1 MRRLSSPVSFPSPR
15 SQPLAGHL
23 GRWGTE
29 PLALLDEGAALG
41 PVFSIRLWRRA
52 VIGYRPDWNRLVL
65 GDLDTFRS
73 KGSLSGLSP
82 YLAGGVV
89 QADPPIHRPRRA
101 ALNPSFHRR
110 AMAELEPALHAV
122 VDANLPTG
130 QFDAVEWSS
139 TITREL
145 LATAFFG
152 GDFPRALL
160 ADFLRP
166 LDTRPPGPFLRR
178 PVLFRRMNA
187 ALTTAL
193 ADAKPGTLARAFAD
207 LTGAADYTA
216 SDITEELRVALSAA
230 YDTTAHTMAFLLW
243 HLATNPSWGRPESIA
258 NAVSETLRLYPA
270 GWLGSRRAAR
280 DVDVDGTVIKAGTLV
295 LYSPYLTHRDPTLWT
310 APLTFRPERFT
321 EPLPAWGYIPFAA
334 GERTCLG
341 ANLAQLILRLV
352 GTAAAEGLRRA
363 DEIQLADATKNA
375 DATQLAEPTDP
386 GGPTHHRADASLR
399 VGPEALADPPLRAGL
414 TLGPAAALLLRR

>member
-1 MRRLSSPVSFPSPR
+1 M
-15 SQPLAGHL
+15 AGHL

-29 PLALLDEGAALG
+29 PLALLDEGAALA

-89 QADPPIHRPRRA
+89 QADPPVHRPRRA

-110 AMAELEPALHAV
+110 AVAELEPALAAV
-122 VDANLPTG
+122 VDANLPIG
-130 QFDAVEWSS
+130 EFDAVEWSS

-145 LATAFFG
+145 LVKAFFG
-152 GDFPRALL
+152 GDFPRTLL

-193 ADAKPGTLARAFAD
+193 ADAKPGTLAQAFVD
-207 LTGAADYTA
+207 LAEGRQYGV
-216 SDITEELRVALSAA
+216 EELRVALGAA

-243 HLATNPSWGRPESIA
+243 HLASNPAWGRPESVA
-258 NAVSETLRLYPA
+258 DAVSETLRLYPA

-280 DVDVDGTVIKAGTLV
+280 DVDVDGTVIKAGMLV

-310 APLTFRPERFT
+310 DPLTFRPERFT

-341 ANLAQLILRLV
+341 ANLAQLILRMV
-352 GTAAAEGLRRA
+352 GAAAAEGLHRS
-363 DEIQLADATKNA
+363 DTTHLADATN
-375 DATQLAEPTDP
+375 
-386 GGPTHHRADASLR
+386 RADAARPAEVSEPAGASQR
-399 VGPEALADPPLRAGL
+399 VGGDAADDPPLRAGL
-414 TLGPAAALLLRR
+414 TLGPAAPLLLRR